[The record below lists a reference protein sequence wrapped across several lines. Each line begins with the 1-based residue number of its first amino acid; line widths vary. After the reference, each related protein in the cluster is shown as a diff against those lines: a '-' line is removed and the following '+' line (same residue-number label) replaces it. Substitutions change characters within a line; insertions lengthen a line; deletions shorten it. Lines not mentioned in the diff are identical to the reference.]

1 MNIKSVDNQNFQSRN
16 DKSLAAY
23 NPRRDRRHNVDEI
36 IALDDNSVRKL
47 AYLKTID
54 RVENDKHRKIT
65 KGLFA
70 SIPFVA
76 GVTTA
81 ILQPAQSRFLSKNL
95 KGISARLLNGA
106 KSSAVWGVILGTGAG
121 IYALKD
127 KLEEK
132 SPSFDKFT
140 SQNPLLTFAGFVGTL
155 IGTLALGGKY
165 IPQLFQKASKHINPA
180 SITKFENS
188 VLNSANKF
196 NNLGFVKAVQKQAH
210 NLKTSK
216 ILAPFA
222 DVVNSALDWAPSVLL
237 AGAGLHAFNHSQV
250 RNAELMKNYSEM
262 KDYQTKLA
270 RARIRELSLQ
280 NDFLLQDAQNRED
293 LKLVKKT
300 TADLP
305 QEAAEK
311 LETVKAVQELQD
323 TIQEALEE
331 V

>member
-1 MNIKSVDNQNFQSRN
+1 M
-16 DKSLAAY
+16 
-23 NPRRDRRHNVDEI
+23 
-36 IALDDNSVRKL
+36 
-47 AYLKTID
+47 
-54 RVENDKHRKIT
+54 
-65 KGLFA
+65 
-70 SIPFVA
+70 
-76 GVTTA
+76 
-81 ILQPAQSRFLSKNL
+81 
-95 KGISARLLNGA
+95 
-106 KSSAVWGVILGTGAG
+106 
-121 IYALKD
+121 
-127 KLEEK
+127 
-132 SPSFDKFT
+132 
-140 SQNPLLTFAGFVGTL
+140 
-155 IGTLALGGKY
+155 
-165 IPQLFQKASKHINPA
+165 
-180 SITKFENS
+180 
-188 VLNSANKF
+188 
-196 NNLGFVKAVQKQAH
+196 
-210 NLKTSK
+210 
-216 ILAPFA
+216 
-222 DVVNSALDWAPSVLL
+222 